1 MSMLENFDERQLR
14 AIEYLSQPKRG
25 GFTYEEIAEKVGVTS
40 KTLMRWRDKPDFKK
54 AITERALANI
64 RDELPDVFKA
74 HVQIAKGGNIK
85 AIELLYKVSGLMI
98 ERQEITQTID
108 DKRDTD
114 SIERDIAELGRLLDD
129 DIEVE

>member
-1 MSMLENFDERQLR
+1 MSMYENFDERQLR
-14 AIEYLSQPKRG
+14 AIEHLSQPKRG
-25 GFTYEEIAEKVGVTS
+25 GLSYEEIAEKVGVTT
-40 KTLMRWRDKPDFKK
+40 KTLSRWRDRMDFKK
-54 AITERALANI
+54 AVTDRALENI
-64 RDELPDVFKA
+64 RNELPDVFQA
-74 HVQIAKGGNIK
+74 HVRIAKGGNIK

-114 SIERDIAELGRLLDD
+114 SIEKDIAELGRLLDE